1 MTNTEALILL
11 YAAVGGTDPLPA
23 DATNLDV
30 LNAIAV
36 KFGGTAQDSN
46 AEAIA
51 EIAAHY
57 KGE

>member
-1 MTNTEALILL
+1 MTNTEALKLL
-11 YAAVGGTDPLPA
+11 YTAVGGTDEIPA

-36 KFGGTAQDSN
+36 HFGGSAQESN
-46 AEAIA
+46 ADAIA

-57 KGE
+57 SAG